1 MFGEVMDVQSTSE
14 DEQIEVIR
22 CVGALGPLIDQAVA
36 QARSSGFTED
46 HVSIALIGLAE
57 RYRADVVIRHLTFDD
72 FSLN

>member
-1 MFGEVMDVQSTSE
+1 MDEHWTSE
-14 DEQIEVIR
+14 EQQIEVIR
-22 CVGALGPLIDQAVA
+22 CIGVLGPSIDHAVA
-36 QARSSGFTED
+36 RARSKGFTDD

>member
-1 MFGEVMDVQSTSE
+1 MDDHLTLE
-14 DEQIEVIR
+14 NRQIEVIR
-22 CVGALGPLIDQAVA
+22 CVGVLSPLIDQAVA
-36 QARSSGFTED
+36 QARSNGFTED

>member
-1 MFGEVMDVQSTSE
+1 MDDLPTSE
-14 DEQIEVIR
+14 DEQIAIARCIR
-22 CVGALGPLIDQAVA
+22 VLGPLIDQAVA
-36 QARSSGFTED
+36 QVRSSGFTED